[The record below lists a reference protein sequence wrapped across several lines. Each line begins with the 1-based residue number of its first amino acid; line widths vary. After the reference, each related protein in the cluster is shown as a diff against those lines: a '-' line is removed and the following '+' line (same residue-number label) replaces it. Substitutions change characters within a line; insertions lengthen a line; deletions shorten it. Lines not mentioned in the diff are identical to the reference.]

1 MARTCGFSIL
11 RMEDGR
17 GYMIQRD
24 ELGSPNKHV
33 SWRRVMAGKE
43 HAISLSFDVPAE
55 VEENF
60 ALDIWR
66 GLRGRSTSYAGNSRL
81 KIVTSHYTAMAVLAA
96 PDKTATQSSLVKSM
110 GISPNVAVALVGYL
124 DRLGYTRRVQNPR
137 DRREDIVLLTKRR
150 RKVYD
155 QAVRSLWQV
164 EEELLAPLLVE
175 ERE

>member
-1 MARTCGFSIL
+1 
-11 RMEDGR
+11 
-17 GYMIQRD
+17 
-24 ELGSPNKHV
+24 
-33 SWRRVMAGKE
+33 
-43 HAISLSFDVPAE
+43 
-55 VEENF
+55 
-60 ALDIWR
+60 
-66 GLRGRSTSYAGNSRL
+66 LRGRSTSYAGNSRL

-96 PDKTATQSSLVKSM
+96 TDKTATQSSLDRSM

-124 DRLGYTRRVQNPR
+124 DRLGYTRRVRNPR